1 MRSRM
6 RKEAAVQTPP
16 EAAVQTPPKTSSPPP
31 FIKTPP
37 EMRPSNFSVTFH
49 SSSPFLSLFAAERS
63 LEPPILWIK
72 GGQSMCVRGAEGA
85 RGGSAAARAC
95 PREGSGA
102 NKSTETAQMATRRVV
117 KFARGRLTPVPSAFH
132 RLKEM
137 VDG

>member
-1 MRSRM
+1 M

-72 GGQSMCVRGAEGA
+72 VRAEHVCERG
-85 RGGSAAARAC
+85 RGGKRRLSSRKGLSA
-95 PREGSGA
+95 
-102 NKSTETAQMATRRVV
+102 
-117 KFARGRLTPVPSAFH
+117 GRLWCQQKHGNSANGHPPS
-132 RLKEM
+132 
-137 VDG
+137 G